1 MSLHK
6 NILGGIAMGNFNIKG
21 LTPKSVGGV
30 LILLLALINA
40 ILQIFGYQ
48 PVQIGNDEI
57 YEVVSTLFLIGASA
71 YTTYNNFNVTP
82 ASQIAQELTDAIK
95 NGEILIA
102 EVDDLLEKVKESQ
115 KESE

>member
-1 MSLHK
+1 
-6 NILGGIAMGNFNIKG
+6 MGNFNIKG

-82 ASQIAQELTDAIK
+82 ASQTAQELTDAIK